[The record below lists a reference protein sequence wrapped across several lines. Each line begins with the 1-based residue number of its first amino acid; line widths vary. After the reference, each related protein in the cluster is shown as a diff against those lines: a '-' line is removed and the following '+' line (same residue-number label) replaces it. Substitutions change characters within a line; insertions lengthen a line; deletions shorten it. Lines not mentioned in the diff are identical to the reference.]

1 MKSDT
6 RVTHSFYCKY
16 RMLDFWL
23 IMPIMVFLTT
33 TKRLKEIIN
42 K

>member
-16 RMLDFWL
+16 RMLDFKADNADNGL
-23 IMPIMVFLTT
+23 SH
-33 TKRLKEIIN
+33 N
-42 K
+42 N